1 LELSLKSSCEYS
13 KLGNMRK
20 GFSQEEASPRL
31 DRLMFD
37 KVSVF
42 IYDVEIKIIKFCS
55 H

>member
-1 LELSLKSSCEYS
+1 
-13 KLGNMRK
+13 MRK